1 MKLDEIVKAG
11 LWRLGVVRVRTVV
24 NPLLWL
30 VGLTLP
36 CSVLAGVFVDD
47 QLLKLVFLGFAGI
60 SIVSTLVAYFIFM
73 FRAPDRLQ
81 SEEYQLRQRELR
93 MIYRHGR
100 RPDMFDEA
108 NQDVRVETPNPQ
120 IGAGEKE

>member
-1 MKLDEIVKAG
+1 MKLEEIVKTG
-11 LWRLGVVRVRTVV
+11 LWRLDVVRVRTVV

-30 VGLTLP
+30 VGLTMP
-36 CSVLAGVFVDD
+36 WSVLGAALTDNPWVRSAFLGIAGVSV
-47 QLLKLVFLGFAGI
+47 VG
-60 SIVSTLVAYFIFM
+60 TLVAYFIFM

-100 RPDMFDEA
+100 RPDIFDEA
-108 NQDVRVETPNPQ
+108 NQDVRVEIPNPR
-120 IGAGEKE
+120 IGTGEKE